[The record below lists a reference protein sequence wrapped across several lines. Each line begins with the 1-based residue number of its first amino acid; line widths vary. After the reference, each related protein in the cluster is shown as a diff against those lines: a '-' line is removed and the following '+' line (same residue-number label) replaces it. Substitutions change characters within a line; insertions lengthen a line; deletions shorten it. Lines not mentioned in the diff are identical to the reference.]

1 MPETKNL
8 RNQSAAEKIRE
19 IAGDTRT
26 CMFCCNL
33 GTQPFDA
40 TPLAVQGVDE
50 DGTIW
55 FFSTKNSDRNRY
67 LEADGASQLLFVN
80 DGDSEYL
87 SVSGNAVVMY
97 DRQKVEELWS
107 PMAKIWFQGGPTDP
121 NLSLIR
127 FAPSQGFYWDTQHG
141 KMVQMAKMAASLVTG
156 KTMDDSVDGSLKL

>member
-1 MPETKNL
+1 MPEKKNL
-8 RNQSAAEKIRE
+8 ANHSAAEKIKK

-33 GTQPFDA
+33 ASQPFDA
-40 TPLAVQGVDE
+40 TPLAIQGVDD

-55 FFSTKNSDRNRY
+55 FFSVKNSDRNRY
-67 LEADGASQLLFVN
+67 VETDGATQLLFLN

-87 SVSGNAVVMY
+87 SVFGRSVVMY
-97 DRQKVEELWS
+97 DQQKVEELWNT
-107 PMAKIWFQGGPTDP
+107 MAKIWFQGGPTDP

-127 FAPSQGFYWDTQHG
+127 FAPSEGFYWDTQHG

-156 KTMDDSVDGSLKL
+156 KTMDDSVDGKLKL